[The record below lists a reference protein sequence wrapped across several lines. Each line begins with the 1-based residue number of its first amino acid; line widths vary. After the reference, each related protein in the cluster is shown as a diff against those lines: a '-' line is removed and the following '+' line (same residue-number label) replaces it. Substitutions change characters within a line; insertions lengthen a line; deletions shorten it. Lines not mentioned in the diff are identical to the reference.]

1 MVLVVVF
8 TVWWDLLRMC
18 NIEMS
23 DSAKE
28 LLEENDGYAPIIV
41 GADYKNV
48 VKIGSKYI
56 DNESGKQYIVVD
68 ILSEG
73 SVWIG
78 NNTTVS
84 GDIGTELDN
93 LFVVPFDEFY
103 LKDKYLLINEC
114 YKNNL
119 YFYMD
124 KNSNETNVINDIN
137 EIAEE
142 NNIFIS
148 VKSIDQVI
156 SNYKNEFKEYYKAT
170 YIFDTRNG
178 NKHSSYGNSVLNC
191 VNDLCFRLVNNN
203 TIL

>member
-1 MVLVVVF
+1 
-8 TVWWDLLRMC
+8 MC

-41 GADYKNV
+41 GADYKDV

-114 YKNNL
+114 YKTI
-119 YFYMD
+119 Y
-124 KNSNETNVINDIN
+124 
-137 EIAEE
+137 
-142 NNIFIS
+142 IFIWI
-148 VKSIDQVI
+148 KIRMKQM
-156 SNYKNEFKEYYKAT
+156 
-170 YIFDTRNG
+170 
-178 NKHSSYGNSVLNC
+178 
-191 VNDLCFRLVNNN
+191 
-203 TIL
+203 